1 MTEDGWYA
9 DPTGRHDQRLY
20 LSGVWTRRVRAADG
34 IELTE
39 GEDHSG
45 AMAAA
50 GRPSGPP
57 ANRPSAPR
65 APHGWSVERPSWG
78 LAIAILGALLAVF
91 GFTAIDWAS
100 GVSFEDARH
109 AVDLDTTGFNVITQ
123 AYMKVVYLP
132 LLVVTVL
139 TGLLA
144 PVGRVVARVAIALA
158 GILGGGGLVAAVIWI
173 ESGGVGTGA
182 SRGDALPV
190 LVVMVAVGVVSAA
203 LGVGAFFEGT
213 AVLARGLAATLAGLA
228 VILHVF
234 VVEDVFSGAPEPAF
248 GPWACAI
255 GYTLLAIAPVLPYR
269 RILHT

>member
-1 MTEDGWYA
+1 VTEDGWYA
-9 DPTGRHDQRLY
+9 DPTGRHSQRLY

-34 IELTE
+34 TELTE

-50 GRPSGPP
+50 GRP
-57 ANRPSAPR
+57 ANRPAAPR
-65 APHGWSVERPSWG
+65 APQGWSVERPSWG
-78 LAIAILGALLAVF
+78 LAIAIVGALLAVV
-91 GFTAIDWAS
+91 GFTTIDWAS
-100 GVSFEDARH
+100 GVSFDDVRHTVGLDA
-109 AVDLDTTGFNVITQ
+109 TGFNVVTQ
-123 AYMKVVYLP
+123 AYLKVIYLP
-132 LLVVTVL
+132 LLIVTVL

-144 PVGRVVARVAIALA
+144 PVGRTVARVAIALA
-158 GILGGGGLVAAVIWI
+158 GIVGGAGLVAVVIWI

-234 VVEDVFSGAPEPAF
+234 VVEDLFSGPVDSAF

-255 GYTLLAIAPVLPYR
+255 GYGLLAIAPVLPYR
-269 RILHT
+269 RILHA

>member
-1 MTEDGWYA
+1 VTEDGWYP
-9 DPTGRHDQRLY
+9 DPTGRHSQRLF
-20 LSGVWTRRVRAADG
+20 LSGVWTRRVRDDDG
-34 IELTE
+34 TEQTE

-45 AMAAA
+45 AMTAAR
-50 GRPSGPP
+50 RPSTRRSAG
-57 ANRPSAPR
+57 PSAPR
-65 APHGWSVERPSWG
+65 EPLGWSVERPSWG
-78 LAIAILGALLAVF
+78 LAVAVLGALLAVF

-100 GVSFEDARH
+100 GISFEDTRR
-109 AVDLDTTGFNVITQ
+109 AVDLDSNGFNVVTQ
-123 AYMKVVYLP
+123 AYMKVIYLP
-132 LLVVTVL
+132 LLIVTVL

-144 PVGRVVARVAIALA
+144 PVGRMVARVAIAL
-158 GILGGGGLVAAVIWI
+158 GGVLGGVGLVAVVIWI

-234 VVEDVFSGAPEPAF
+234 VVEDVFSGSADSAL